1 MENSKLVGVLQLWFW
16 YLSSFIDFALFFVLF
31 FALFFPS
38 VLLSISCQNS
48 SSFLEVNRLEETKNP
63 HKNFSFL
70 YNFDENF
77 RILKRILIPWNE
89 LKLQSNL
96 SRKGSQR
103 GGDMMIATS
112 SAPMAEKSATAAAA
126 EVALVVG
133 SAKDHLGVQQFHHQ
147 ITITTGTTAAPDE
160 HALFRRNSF
169 RRSSSSWFL
178 DPKKVLLFF
187 ATV

>member
-1 MENSKLVGVLQLWFW
+1 MENSKL
-16 YLSSFIDFALFFVLF
+16 
-31 FALFFPS
+31 
-38 VLLSISCQNS
+38 
-48 SSFLEVNRLEETKNP
+48 
-63 HKNFSFL
+63 
-70 YNFDENF
+70 
-77 RILKRILIPWNE
+77 
-89 LKLQSNL
+89 LQSNL

-187 ATV
+187 ATVSCIGSMVLICFTLAIGKPTAGELEFH